1 MEIDVAL
8 ELNAARK
15 AIRGSSARE
24 FLAERVVVVFDVLR
38 ATSCIVTALANG
50 SRAVVPVLTPQEGKR
65 VRQAYGGETL
75 LCGERRGIKI
85 RGFDLGNSP
94 REFAREVVQ
103 GKTLIM
109 TTTNGTRAIRSV
121 SGVRCVI
128 MGALL
133 NLSAVGRMVSEV
145 RQLSIVCAGTKG
157 AISLE
162 DVAAAGAL
170 IKYIQTSHRSERLI
184 LTDASHLA
192 LITFKNHDHQL
203 VDLLR
208 NSTHGR
214 YLAKLGFEADVYDCA
229 QVDAADVVPVVDET
243 TGEIRPYVLQPLS

>member
-15 AIRGSSARE
+15 AIRRMSARKL
-24 FLAERVVVVFDVLR
+24 LAERVVVVFDVLR

-65 VRQAYGGETL
+65 VRQAYGGEAL
-75 LCGERRGIKI
+75 LCGERRGIRI

-94 REFAREVVQ
+94 QEFTREVVQ

-109 TTTNGTRAIRSV
+109 TTTNGTYAIRYV
-121 SGVRCVI
+121 LGARCI
-128 MGALL
+128 LMGAFL
-133 NLSAVGRMVSEV
+133 NLSAVGRIVSGV
-145 RQLSIVCAGTKG
+145 RRLSIVCAGTEG
-157 AISLE
+157 AVSLE
-162 DVAAAGAL
+162 DVAGAGAL
-170 IKYIQTSHRSERLI
+170 IKYIQTSYRSERLI
-184 LTDASHLA
+184 LTDAAHLA
-192 LITFKNHDHQL
+192 LITFENHEHQL

-214 YLAKLGFEADVYDCA
+214 YLAKLGFEADINDCA
-229 QVDAADVVPVVDET
+229 QVDTADVVPVVDET